1 MAIQTEMFLQV
12 GCRLYP
18 VATFAQASRMFCTA
32 RDTFGKGA
40 GETPS
45 VLIVDGAGSV
55 IGHVS
60 YNGRV
65 WSGADWTPNAAPL
78 YQPEKEARHS

>member
-1 MAIQTEMFLQV
+1 MIDLCKEMFLQV

-18 VATFAQASRMFCTA
+18 IATFAQASQMFCTA
-32 RDTFGKGA
+32 RDAFGEGA
-40 GETPS
+40 STTPTP
-45 VLIVDGAGSV
+45 LIVDGAGSV

-65 WSGADWTPNAAPL
+65 WPGADWAAGATPL
-78 YQPEKEARHS
+78 YQP

>member
-1 MAIQTEMFLQV
+1 MAIRTEMFLQV

-18 VATFAQASRMFCTA
+18 VATFAQASQMFCTA

-40 GETPS
+40 SETPS

-65 WSGADWTPNAAPL
+65 WSGADWTPNAMPL
-78 YQPEKEARHS
+78 YQP